1 MPALAEP
8 NAGLECNARRA
19 ALGSWCRCSS
29 APLSHTPARIRVA
42 RLMHCYPLKLTI
54 FQKMCGSQMEREA
67 RRKEHTGDACAE
79 LRESE
84 LMQDAFV
91 KDDEIVFRRE

>member
-19 ALGSWCRCSS
+19 ALESWCRCSS

-42 RLMHCYPLKLTI
+42 RLMHCYPLKLTM

-67 RRKEHTGDACAE
+67 RAE
-79 LRESE
+79 LRERA
-84 LMQDAFV
+84 LIQDAFV
-91 KDDEIVFRRE
+91 KGDEIVFRRE